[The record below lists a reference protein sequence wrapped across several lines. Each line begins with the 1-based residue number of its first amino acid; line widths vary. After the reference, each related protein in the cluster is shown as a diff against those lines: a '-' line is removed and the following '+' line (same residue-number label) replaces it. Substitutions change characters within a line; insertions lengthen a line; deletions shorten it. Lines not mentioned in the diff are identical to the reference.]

1 MRHTLCVPQDLASVR
16 VLGPVQLLG
25 ANGEAVD
32 LPSAAQRRLLGV
44 LAIHASVPVRAEY
57 LCGVL
62 GITGGALRTSV
73 SRLRRLVGDDAL
85 RTTVGGY
92 RLDATVD
99 AALACAELAAADGDP
114 ARIALALT
122 RWVGD
127 ALEEFSDE
135 AWAVGEAV
143 RLGEIR
149 AAAVEDLGEALLV
162 ARRPADALATLEPHV
177 VGHPHRDRPRGL
189 VIRALAASGRRTE
202 ALRAFQR
209 YRDELAGT
217 VGTEPSAELQDIDR
231 RVATGWDGIDD
242 PPPAERSRPIERTAR
257 RLTPP
262 LHEVLAALPTSV
274 GRRQELRVLAAAADD
289 ARHNGVRAVV
299 VSGGPGIGKTMLLA
313 AFAREV
319 SGWDVFYGR
328 CDEHVVVPFHP
339 FQGVVGRVVDTLPGP
354 ILLSH
359 TAACGGD
366 LLRLLPHVAARVGL
380 PVPADGD
387 DATARQQMLDAVLDV
402 IRRAA
407 GIVPLALVL
416 DDLQWAEPAALELLR
431 YLFEQLGDTPV
442 LFVLGSREPEPLTSA
457 LHGTIRIELDGLD
470 VDDLSALVHDRVADT
485 AGRDVGPVA
494 ARLHTDTA
502 GHPLFADHL
511 LRHWMD
517 AGQLSVEAEAVKPT
531 PATDEQLPPGLREL
545 VWHRVAALG
554 PDAQPVLTAAA
565 VFGLQFNQRALAAMT
580 DLPDERVAALLARAV
595 SAGILADHPSLSGN
609 VRFTHSLVAHALAA
623 ELGSR
628 TAATLHAQAFDAML
642 ATGASP
648 SVELASQLVRHAELG
663 GLLDEAQRWA
673 TTAGELALSDLAPSE
688 AVRWF
693 GKALD
698 HASTLGRPDAERA
711 ELLVRLGEAA
721 TRAGDPA
728 ALEAIRRG
736 AELAEGCG
744 ADDTLIRAALATTRG
759 SLRSLWSGEQLA
771 IVEAA
776 VARADAAD
784 LATRTRL
791 TALLA
796 QSLSN
801 IGQKDRRLA
810 AAREALELARSSLD
824 PVLLVRVAPDV
835 LYALWV
841 PGSATERAELAA
853 EVTALADEANDP
865 HLAFLVHHVSYGAAT
880 CVGDATAAARYSAR
894 LHEIADE
901 IGEPT
906 MRWHVGILDAYVAT
920 MEARFDD
927 AERIATATL
936 ELGMEIGDP
945 DAFGVFASQFFFFGT
960 FAGRHAEL
968 LPAIQQ
974 VIDTDPHIEPLFR
987 AGHALVC
994 CEVGRPE
1001 AGRDLLREA
1010 VAAGLDAISQDSL
1023 GCTTLVAHAVL
1034 AIELDDVAAAE
1045 WLLPA
1050 IAPLAGEV
1058 SFNGVTSQG
1067 PVSAYVGKLESLLGR
1082 HDDAERHLLD
1092 ALGTTETFGWQ
1103 YHRATTHIALAQ
1115 NRFRATGTLDARAED
1130 WLAEA
1135 EALCA
1140 THGLHSWMR
1149 RTTELRECAGPMT
1162 RQ

>member
-1 MRHTLCVPQDLASVR
+1 MPRGLASVR
-16 VLGPVQLLG
+16 VLGPVQVLG
-25 ANGEAVD
+25 AGGEVVD

-44 LAIHASVPVRAEY
+44 LAIHASAPVRAEY

-99 AALACAELAAADGDP
+99 AALACAELQAADGEP
-114 ARIALALT
+114 ARIARALE

-135 AWAVGEAV
+135 AWAAGEAV
-143 RLGEIR
+143 RLGAVR

-162 ARRPADALATLEPHV
+162 ARRPDEALATLAPHV
-177 VGHPHRDRPRGL
+177 VAHPHRDRPRGI

-202 ALRAFQR
+202 ALREFQR
-209 YRDELAGT
+209 YRVELAET

-231 RVATGWDGIDD
+231 RVAAGWDGIDD
-242 PPPAERSRPIERTAR
+242 PPSAGHSHPVDRTAPR
-257 RLTPP
+257 VTPP
-262 LHEVLAALPTSV
+262 LHEVLAAAPTSV
-274 GRRQELRVLAAAADD
+274 GRRKELQALAAAAED
-289 ARHNGVRAVV
+289 ARHEGVRAAV
-299 VSGGPGIGKTMLLA
+299 VSGGSGIGKTTLLA
-313 AFAREV
+313 TFAREV
-319 SGWDVFYGR
+319 AGWDVFYGR

-339 FQGVVGRVVDTLPGP
+339 FQGLVGRVVDTLPGP
-354 ILLSH
+354 VLSAH

-366 LLRLLPHVAARVGL
+366 LLRLLPHVTARVGL

-387 DATARQQMLDAVLDV
+387 DATARQRMFDAVLDV

-407 GIVPLALVL
+407 AIAPLVLVL
-416 DDLQWAEPAALELLR
+416 DDLQWAEAATLDLIR
-431 YLFEQLGDTPV
+431 YLLDQLGDTPV
-442 LFVLGSREPEPLTSA
+442 LLVLGSREPDPLTPA
-457 LHGTIRIELDGLD
+457 LPGTTRIQLDGLD
-470 VDDLSALVHDRVADT
+470 VDELAAMVHDRLSDT
-485 AGRDVGPVA
+485 AGRDVGPVV
-494 ARLHTDTA
+494 ARLHAETA
-502 GHPLFADHL
+502 GHPLFAEHL
-511 LRHWMD
+511 LRYWVD
-517 AGQLSVEAEAVKPT
+517 AGQLSVEAEVVQPT
-531 PATDEQLPPGLREL
+531 PATDEHLPPGLREL

-554 PDAQPVLTAAA
+554 PEAQPILTAAA

-580 DLPDERVAALLARAV
+580 DLPDERVAALLDRAV

-609 VRFTHSLVAHALAA
+609 VRFTHSLVAHALEA

-628 TAATLHAQAFDAML
+628 TATTLHAQAFHGML
-642 ATGASP
+642 AAGAAP

-663 GLLDEAQRWA
+663 GLPEEAQRWA

-698 HASTLGRPDAERA
+698 HASTLGRDDAERA
-711 ELLVRLGEAA
+711 ELLVKLGEAA
-721 TRAGDPA
+721 TRAGDPT
-728 ALEAIRRG
+728 ALETIRRG
-736 AELAEGCG
+736 AELAQGCG
-744 ADDTLIRAALATTRG
+744 ADGTLIRAALATTRG

-776 VARADAAD
+776 VARAGDAD
-784 LATRTRL
+784 LATRARL
-791 TALLA
+791 AALLA
-796 QSLSN
+796 QSLSHTAER
-801 IGQKDRRLA
+801 DRRLA
-810 AAREALELARSSLD
+810 AAREALDLARSSLD

-835 LYALWV
+835 LYALWT
-841 PGSATERAELAA
+841 PGSAIARAELGA

-880 CVGDATAAARYSAR
+880 CVGDATAVARYSRR

-927 AERIATATL
+927 AERIASATL
-936 ELGMEIGDP
+936 ELGMEIGEP
-945 DAFGVFASQFFFFGT
+945 DAFGVYAAQFFFFGT

-968 LPAIQQ
+968 LPVIQQ
-974 VIDTDPHIEPLFR
+974 VMDTDPHLEPLFR
-987 AGHALVC
+987 VGHALVC
-994 CEVGRPE
+994 CEVGRPDV
-1001 AGRDLLREA
+1001 GRTLLREA
-1010 VAAGLDAISQDSL
+1010 MATGLEAISQDSW
-1023 GCTTLVAHAVL
+1023 GCTTLIAHAVL
-1034 AIELDDVAAAE
+1034 AIELDDITAAG
-1045 WLLPA
+1045 WLLPV
-1050 IAPLAGEV
+1050 IEPMAGEV

-1067 PVSAYVGKLESLLGR
+1067 PVSAYIGKLASLLDR

-1092 ALGTTETFGWQ
+1092 ALGTTEAFGWQ
-1103 YHRATTHIALAQ
+1103 YHRATTLIALAQ
-1115 NRFRATGTLDARAED
+1115 HRHRATGALDAQAEH

-1140 THGLHSWMR
+1140 AHGLRSWMR
-1149 RTTELRECAGPMT
+1149 RTTELRA
-1162 RQ
+1162 RA

>member
-1 MRHTLCVPQDLASVR
+1 MRHTLCVPEVLASVR
-16 VLGPVQLLG
+16 VLGSVQLLG
-25 ANGEAVD
+25 VGGEAVD

-57 LCGVL
+57 LCEVL
-62 GITGGALRTSV
+62 GVTGGALRTSV

-99 AALACAELAAADGDP
+99 AALACAELEAAAGEP
-114 ARIALALT
+114 AAIARALE

-143 RLGEIR
+143 RLGAIR

-162 ARRPADALATLEPHV
+162 AGRPVEALATLEPHV

-189 VIRALAASGRRTE
+189 VMRALAASGRRTE

-209 YRDELAGT
+209 YRDELAET

-242 PPPAERSRPIERTAR
+242 PASTGPGRPVERTAPR
-257 RLTPP
+257 APPP
-262 LHEVLAALPTSV
+262 LHEVLAAVPASV
-274 GRRQELRVLAAAADD
+274 GRQEELQVLARAADG
-289 ARHNGVRAVV
+289 ARQNGVRAVV
-299 VSGGPGIGKTMLLA
+299 VSGGSGIGKTTLLA
-313 AFAREV
+313 AFSREA

-339 FQGVVGRVVDTLPGP
+339 FQGVVGRVVDTLPGSVVV
-354 ILLSH
+354 SH

-366 LLRLLPHVAARVGL
+366 LLRLLPHLAARVGL

-387 DATARQQMLDAVLDV
+387 DVTARQRMFDAVLDV
-402 IRRAA
+402 VRRAA
-407 GIVPLALVL
+407 DIAPMVLVL
-416 DDLQWAEPAALELLR
+416 DDLQWAEPAAHDLLR
-431 YLFEQLGDTPV
+431 HLFDQLGDAPV
-442 LFVLGSREPEPLTSA
+442 LFVLASREADLLTTA
-457 LHGTIRIELDGLD
+457 FRDAICIELDGLD
-470 VDDLSALVHDRVADT
+470 VEDLAALVHDRLAHT
-485 AGRDVGPVA
+485 AGRDVGPVV
-494 ARLHTDTA
+494 ARLHTETA
-502 GHPLFADHL
+502 GHPLFAEHL
-511 LRHWMD
+511 LRYWMD
-517 AGQLSVEAEAVKPT
+517 AGQLSVEAESVA
-531 PATDEQLPPGLREL
+531 PAPAAEEQLPPGLREL

-554 PDAQPVLTAAA
+554 PEAQPVLTAAA
-565 VFGLQFNQRALAAMT
+565 VFGLQFNQRALTAMT

-595 SAGILADHPSLSGN
+595 SAGVLADHPSLSGN
-609 VRFTHSLVAHALAA
+609 VRFTHSLVAQALEA
-623 ELGSR
+623 ELGSA
-628 TAATLHAQAFDAML
+628 TATALHARAFHAML
-642 ATGASP
+642 ADGALP

-673 TTAGELALSDLAPSE
+673 MTAGELALSDLAPSE

-693 GKALD
+693 GKAHD
-698 HASTLGRPDAERA
+698 HASTLERPDAERA

-721 TRAGDPA
+721 TRAGDPS
-728 ALEAIRRG
+728 ALETIRRG
-736 AELAEGCG
+736 AELAEACG

-776 VARADAAD
+776 VARAGRAD
-784 LATRTRL
+784 LATRARL
-791 TALLA
+791 IALLA
-796 QSLSN
+796 QSLSHT
-801 IGQKDRRLA
+801 GQRERRLA
-810 AAREALELARSSLD
+810 AAREALDLARSSLD
-824 PVLLVRVAPDV
+824 PVLLVEVAPDV
-835 LYALWV
+835 LYALWT
-841 PGSATERAELAA
+841 PGSVTERAELAG
-853 EVTALADEANDP
+853 ELTVRADDVDDP
-865 HLAFLVHHVSYGAAT
+865 RLAFLVHHVSYGAAT
-880 CVGDATAAARYSAR
+880 CVGDATAAARSSHR

-936 ELGMEIGDP
+936 ELGMQIGDP

-968 LPAIQQ
+968 LPVIQQ
-974 VIDTDPHIEPLFR
+974 VIDTDPLIGPLFR
-987 AGHALVC
+987 AGHALVS
-994 CEVGRPE
+994 CEVGQPDP
-1001 AGRDLLREA
+1001 GRTLLREA
-1010 VAAGLDAISQDSL
+1010 MTAGLDAISQDSW
-1023 GCTTLVAHAVL
+1023 GCTTLIAHAVL

-1045 WLLPA
+1045 WLLPT
-1050 IAPLAGEV
+1050 IEPMAGEV

-1067 PVSAYVGKLESLLGR
+1067 PVSAYVGKLASLLDR
-1082 HDDAERHLLD
+1082 HEDAERHLLD
-1092 ALGTTETFGWQ
+1092 AMGTIDAFGWR
-1103 YHRATTHIALAQ
+1103 YHRATTLIALAQ
-1115 NRFRATGTLDARAED
+1115 NRHRATGTLDAWAD
-1130 WLAEA
+1130 GWLAEA
-1135 EALCA
+1135 EALCEA
-1140 THGLHSWMR
+1140 HGLTSWMR
-1149 RTTELRECAGPMT
+1149 RTTELRERA
-1162 RQ
+1162 RR

>member
-1 MRHTLCVPQDLASVR
+1 VRHTLCVPQGLASVR

-25 ANGEAVD
+25 ASGEVVD

-44 LAIHASVPVRAEY
+44 LAIHAGVPVRAEY

-73 SRLRRLVGDDAL
+73 SRLRRVVGDNAL

-92 RLDATVD
+92 RLDAAVD
-99 AALACAELAAADGDP
+99 AALACADLQAADGDP
-114 ARIALALT
+114 ARIGRALE

-143 RLGEIR
+143 RLGAIR

-162 ARRPADALATLEPHV
+162 ARRPVDALATLEPHV

-242 PPPAERSRPIERTAR
+242 PPSAGRSRSVERTSPRA
-257 RLTPP
+257 TPP
-262 LHEVLAALPTSV
+262 LHEVLAAVPTSV
-274 GRRQELRVLAAAADD
+274 GRRQELQVLAAAADE
-289 ARHNGVRAVV
+289 ARHRGPRAVV
-299 VSGGPGIGKTMLLA
+299 VSGGSGIGKTTLLA
-313 AFAREV
+313 AFGRGV

-354 ILLSH
+354 VLLSH
-359 TAACGGD
+359 TAARGGD

-387 DATARQQMLDAVLDV
+387 DATARQRMFDAVLDV

-407 GIVPLALVL
+407 GIAPLVLVL
-416 DDLQWAEPAALELLR
+416 DDLQWAEPASLELLR
-431 YLFEQLGDTPV
+431 YVFEQLGDAPV
-442 LFVLGSREPEPLTSA
+442 LFVLGSREPDPLTAA
-457 LHGTIRIELDGLD
+457 LRGSTRVELDGLD
-470 VDDLSALVHDRVADT
+470 VDELAALVHVRLADT
-485 AGRDVGPVA
+485 CRDVGPVA
-494 ARLHTDTA
+494 ARLHTETA
-502 GHPLFADHL
+502 GHPLFAEHL
-511 LRHWMD
+511 LRYWMD
-517 AGQLSVEAEAVKPT
+517 AGQLSLEATVVEQT

-595 SAGILADHPSLSGN
+595 SAGILADQPSLSGN
-609 VRFTHSLVAHALAA
+609 VRFTHALVAHALEA

-628 TAATLHAQAFDAML
+628 TATTLHAQAFDAMV
-642 ATGASP
+642 AAGALP
-648 SVELASQLVRHAELG
+648 SVELASQLVRHAERG

-698 HASTLGRPDAERA
+698 HASTLERPDAERA
-711 ELLVRLGEAA
+711 DLLVRIGEAA

-728 ALEAIRRG
+728 ALETIRRG
-736 AELAEGCG
+736 AELAHGCG

-771 IVEAA
+771 IVETAY
-776 VARADAAD
+776 ARAGDAD
-784 LATRTRL
+784 LATRARL

-796 QSLSN
+796 QSLSYT
-801 IGQKDRRLA
+801 GQSDRRLA

-835 LYALWV
+835 LYALWT
-841 PGSATERAELAA
+841 PGSAAVRAELAA
-853 EVTALADEANDP
+853 EVAALADESNDP

-880 CVGDATAAARYSAR
+880 CVGDATAAARYSDR

-927 AERIATATL
+927 AERTASATL

-945 DAFGVFASQFFFFGT
+945 DAFGVFAAQFFFFGT

-968 LPAIQQ
+968 LPVIQQ
-974 VIDTDPHIEPLFR
+974 MIDADPQAEPLFR

-994 CEVGRPE
+994 CEVGRPDV
-1001 AGRDLLREA
+1001 GRALLREA
-1010 VAAGLDAISQDSL
+1010 MAAGLDAISQDSL
-1023 GCTTLVAHAVL
+1023 GCTTLIAHAVL
-1034 AIELDDVAAAE
+1034 AIELHDVIAAE
-1045 WLLPA
+1045 WLLPV
-1050 IAPLAGEV
+1050 IAPMAGQV

-1067 PVSAYVGKLESLLGR
+1067 PVSAYVGKLTSLLDR
-1082 HDDAERHLLD
+1082 HDDAERHLLA
-1092 ALGTTETFGWQ
+1092 ALATTEAFGWP
-1103 YHRATTHIALAQ
+1103 YHRATTLIALAQ
-1115 NRFRATGTLDARAED
+1115 NRHRATGTLDPHAED
-1130 WLAEA
+1130 WLVEA

-1140 THGLHSWMR
+1140 IHGLNSWMR
-1149 RTTELRECAGPMT
+1149 RTTELRDRAE
-1162 RQ
+1162 R

>member
-1 MRHTLCVPQDLASVR
+1 MRHTPCVPQGLASVR

-25 ANGEAVD
+25 ANGELVD

-44 LAIHASVPVRAEY
+44 LALHASAPVRAEY

-99 AALACAELAAADGDP
+99 AALACAELQAADGDP
-114 ARIALALT
+114 ARIARALE

-127 ALEEFSDE
+127 MLEEFSDE

-143 RLGEIR
+143 RLGELR
-149 AAAVEDLGEALLV
+149 AAAVEDLGEALLM
-162 ARRPADALATLEPHV
+162 ARRPVHALATLEPHIAA
-177 VGHPHRDRPRGL
+177 HPHRDRPRGL

-202 ALRAFQR
+202 ALRAYQH

-217 VGTEPSAELQDIDR
+217 VGTEPSAELRDIDR
-231 RVATGWDGIDD
+231 RVATGWDGIDGA
-242 PPPAERSRPIERTAR
+242 PIAERRRPVERTEPR
-257 RLTPP
+257 VTPP
-262 LHEVLAALPTSV
+262 LHEVLAAVPTSV
-274 GRRQELRVLAAAADD
+274 GRRQELQVLAAAAHE
-289 ARHNGVRAVV
+289 ARHEGVRAVL
-299 VSGGPGIGKTMLLA
+299 VSGGSGIGKTTLLA
-313 AFAREV
+313 AFGREV

-339 FQGVVGRVVDTLPGP
+339 FHGVVGRVVDTLPGP
-354 ILLSH
+354 VLSSH

-366 LLRLLPHVAARVGL
+366 LLRLLPHVASRFGVA
-380 PVPADGD
+380 VPADGN
-387 DATARQQMLDAVLDV
+387 DATARQRMFDAVLDV
-402 IRRAA
+402 IRRAV
-407 GIVPLALVL
+407 GIAPLVLVL
-416 DDLQWAEPAALELLR
+416 DDLQWAEPAALDLLR
-431 YLFEQLGDTPV
+431 YLFEELGDTPV
-442 LFVLGSREPEPLTSA
+442 LFVLGSREPDPLTA
-457 LHGTIRIELDGLD
+457 GLPNTIRIELDGLD
-470 VDDLSALVHDRVADT
+470 VDELAALVHDRLPDK
-485 AGRDVGPVA
+485 AGRDVGPVVT
-494 ARLHTDTA
+494 RLLAETA

-511 LRHWMD
+511 LRYWMD
-517 AGQLSVEAEAVKPT
+517 GGQLSVEAGAVEPT

-554 PDAQPVLTAAA
+554 PEAQPVLTAAA
-565 VFGLQFNQRALAAMT
+565 VLGLQFNQRALAAMT
-580 DLPDERVAALLARAV
+580 DLPDERVAALFDRAV

-609 VRFTHSLVAHALAA
+609 VRFTHSLVAHALEA

-628 TAATLHAQAFDAML
+628 AATTLHAQAFEAML
-642 ATGASP
+642 ATGVVP
-648 SVELASQLVRHAELG
+648 SVELASQLARHAELG

-698 HASTLGRPDAERA
+698 HASTLGRPESERA

-721 TRAGDPA
+721 TRAGDPT
-728 ALEAIRRG
+728 ALETIRRG
-736 AELAEGCG
+736 AELARGCG

-759 SLRSLWSGEQLA
+759 SLRSLWSGDQLA

-776 VARADAAD
+776 VARAGDAD
-784 LATRTRL
+784 LTTRARL
-791 TALLA
+791 IALLA
-796 QSLSN
+796 QSLRHA
-801 IGQKDRRLA
+801 GQKDRRLA

-835 LYALWV
+835 LYALWT
-841 PGSATERAELAA
+841 PGSATVRAELAA
-853 EVTALADEANDP
+853 EVTALADETNDP

-880 CVGDATAAARYSAR
+880 CAGDAMAAARYSDR

-936 ELGMEIGDP
+936 ELGMQIGDP
-945 DAFGVFASQFFFFGT
+945 DAFGVFAAQFFFFGT

-968 LPAIQQ
+968 LPVIQQ
-974 VIDTDPHIEPLFR
+974 MIDSDPHVEPLFR

-994 CEVGRPE
+994 CEVGQPE
-1001 AGRDLLREA
+1001 VGRALLREA
-1010 VAAGLDAISQDSL
+1010 MAAGLDAISQDSL
-1023 GCTTLVAHAVL
+1023 GCTTLIAHAVL
-1034 AIELDDVAAAE
+1034 AIELDDVTAAE
-1045 WLLPA
+1045 WLLPV
-1050 IAPLAGEV
+1050 IAPMDGEV

-1067 PVSAYVGKLESLLGR
+1067 PVSAYVGKLESLLDR
-1082 HDDAERHLLD
+1082 HDDAEHHLLD
-1092 ALGTTETFGWQ
+1092 ALRTTEAFGWQ
-1103 YHRATTHIALAQ
+1103 YHRATTDIALAQ
-1115 NRFRATGTLDARAED
+1115 NRKRAIGTLDAQAED

-1140 THGLHSWMR
+1140 THGLDSWMR
-1149 RTTELRECAGPMT
+1149 RTTELRGSEAE
-1162 RQ
+1162 R